1 MHVDLTHELTHELT
15 PPDLN
20 LLNQKIGDILLTLPI
35 DDVEL
40 QQIIVDRANL
50 VESLLNTLD
59 PLQQKRF
66 AQHEL
71 KSNDAILAAVDIHRK
86 AISIE
91 LAKVNKASKA
101 IKKYH
106 QV

>member
-1 MHVDLTHELTHELT
+1 MHVDLTHELT
-15 PPDLN
+15 PPKLVVF
-20 LLNQKIGDILLTLPI
+20 NQKLDEVLLTLPI
-35 DDVEL
+35 DEEKL
-40 QQIIVDRANL
+40 QQIIVKRANL
-50 VESLLNTLD
+50 VESLLKTLD
-59 PLQQKRF
+59 PSQRKRF
-66 AQHEL
+66 ASHEL
-71 KSNDAILAAVDIHRK
+71 KSNNAILAAVDTHKK